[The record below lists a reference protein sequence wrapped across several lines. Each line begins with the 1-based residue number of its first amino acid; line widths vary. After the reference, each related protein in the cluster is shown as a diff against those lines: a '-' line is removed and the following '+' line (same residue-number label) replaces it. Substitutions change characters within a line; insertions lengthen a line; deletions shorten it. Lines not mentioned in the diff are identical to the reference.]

1 VNDELIGEMK
11 RRGIKNLWEF
21 TEFDTWINDAERKDI
36 NSILS
41 TKKEVFGLKLWDMK
55 ILEADQLKNASNF
68 GVDYLFLKKDKER
81 VMKLV
86 KEYQEKEKQEWSM
99 KLVSD
104 FVNRLSK
111 LSVHECIWV

>member
-1 VNDELIGEMK
+1 MNNNELISEMK
-11 RRGIKNLWEF
+11 RRGIRNPWEL
-21 TEFDTWINDAERKDI
+21 TEFDQWVNDAERKDI

-41 TKKEVFGLKLWDMK
+41 TQEVFGLKLWDMK
-55 ILEADQLKNASNF
+55 VLEADQLKNVGNF
-68 GVDYLFLKKDKER
+68 GVDYLFLKKDRER

-104 FVNRLSK
+104 FVHKLSK
-111 LSVHECIWV
+111 LSVHGCIWV